1 MSLFNEKLNNI
12 QLKDLLLLMI
22 FILVIKLFMDY
33 LNLIQIDLSWIYFV
47 IIFYY
52 NIIIYHKIKE
62 YNF

>member
-12 QLKDLLLLMI
+12 QLKDLLLLII

-47 IIFYY
+47 IIFYFF
-52 NIIIYHKIKE
+52 IR
-62 YNF
+62 FRG